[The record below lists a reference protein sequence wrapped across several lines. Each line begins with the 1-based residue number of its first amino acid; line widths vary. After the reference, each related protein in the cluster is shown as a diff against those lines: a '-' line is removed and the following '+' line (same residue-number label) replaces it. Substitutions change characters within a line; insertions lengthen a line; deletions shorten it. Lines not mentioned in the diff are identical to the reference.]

1 MRVLDEAHIP
11 YSVRTYKVD
20 AEHLDALSVAQMINL
35 EPRQVCKTIV
45 CRNERAKILLFCVPG
60 GMKIDLKGAAS
71 ISGSKKISLVEQSE
85 LKGLT
90 GYIRGGVSPLAM
102 RRLYPLFLE
111 SCVRQF
117 TTIAVSGGLRGV
129 QLLLSPRDLLK
140 ISGGNYG
147 EFSF

>member
-71 ISGSKKISLVEQSE
+71 
-85 LKGLT
+85 
-90 GYIRGGVSPLAM
+90 
-102 RRLYPLFLE
+102 
-111 SCVRQF
+111 
-117 TTIAVSGGLRGV
+117 
-129 QLLLSPRDLLK
+129 
-140 ISGGNYG
+140 
-147 EFSF
+147 